1 MHGLSLH
8 LREIQVLEPEKCSKT
23 WRSHYVQSPCSCTWQ
38 TTASLRSLLSLFP
51 CTKKNPLYFLSQ
63 KNSSPYI
70 LDFWKG
76 KKKPKWIFFEAETLT
91 RYLGSSLKL
100 HLLCLLKPSIL
111 IWRTGVPASPFLAL
125 SLSNTHGFPFH
136 TFSPFFCHFHFTK
149 LREGFGHS
157 KKENKTKIAEKAEM
171 PKWKNQ
177 IWEFCLMKQKTIS
190 FAAQLNF
197 HFFLLMDIG
206 GVLLLTWHKPPW

>member
-1 MHGLSLH
+1 MAWACISERFKFWNQRSVPKHGDPTMFKALAAAPDKPQPAWDHFSVSLP
-8 LREIQVLEPEKCSKT
+8 VLKKT
-23 WRSHYVQSPCSCTWQ
+23 
-38 TTASLRSLLSLFP
+38 
-51 CTKKNPLYFLSQ
+51 PLYFLSQ

-70 LDFWKG
+70 LEFWKG